1 MERLEIKDLKRR
13 IAELEKLVFA
23 LGDKLLIVSQKLSVI
38 AERKE
43 MRNRDLLKERRDAN
57 DG

>member
-57 DG
+57 GG

>member
-1 MERLEIKDLKRR
+1 MEKSEIKDLKRR

-57 DG
+57 GG